1 LIVPDVDTTLHARG
15 KRSVIGLSGP
25 IAAGK
30 TTAGDFLKLSGFHY
44 GRFSLVLA
52 DILCERGIKPSRE
65 SLQQI
70 GEEVNKNPG
79 QRWLGQE
86 LVRRLPDD
94 GDLVIDGLRF
104 PEDHAFLVETF
115 GPASAYSLCPKH
127 NPPERSISARRVRIF
142 SSHVSSTEANV
153 RKLTSLAHFIVP
165 NVNGSE
171 PSWRRSGARRRHRE
185 ALLYAYNGSDCDNW
199 SEEKASRLLPF
210 TRERA

>member
-1 LIVPDVDTTLHARG
+1 
-15 KRSVIGLSGP
+15 LSGP

-52 DILCERGIKPSRE
+52 DILRERGIKPSRE

-115 GPASAYSLCPKH
+115 GPAFLHIHIDAPSTIRL
-127 NPPERSISARRVRIF
+127 ERSISAGGTREEFFQAISRP
-142 SSHVSSTEANV
+142 TEANV
-153 RKLTSLAHFIVP
+153 SKLTSLAHFIVP
-165 NVNGSE
+165 NINGSE
-171 PSWRRSGARRRHRE
+171 SFLSEIRRIVEEHR
-185 ALLYAYNGSDCDNW
+185 GSSLIC
-199 SEEKASRLLPF
+199 P
-210 TRERA
+210 